1 MVAES
6 EAEPAVPFGEG
17 ARMPAA
23 PDGEL
28 SDVRESPRDEQAS
41 TSARTSA
48 RLRAALAVSGW
59 EAFLEWASMGRYGWH
74 VWGSY
79 AFCFLLLGGLA
90 AHSRHKKR
98 KALAD
103 LRRQRQ

>member
-1 MVAES
+1 M
-6 EAEPAVPFGEG
+6 
-17 ARMPAA
+17 
-23 PDGEL
+23 
-28 SDVRESPRDEQAS
+28 
-41 TSARTSA
+41 
-48 RLRAALAVSGW
+48 SGW